1 MVSKLFHAAL
11 HFSAGISSR
20 LTPPPSP
27 HRPHS
32 HSDSSPWNKD
42 INIIVWPAQV
52 VFVEYATIFLQLSDS
67 IKHPIQNRYIEA
79 TLPHLPNFAT
89 TSGDNV
95 TFIMT

>member
-1 MVSKLFHAAL
+1 M
-11 HFSAGISSR
+11 
-20 LTPPPSP
+20 
-27 HRPHS
+27 
-32 HSDSSPWNKD
+32 
-42 INIIVWPAQV
+42 WPAQV